1 MGNLL
6 IRMSDLA
13 QLNLGDMYLTGNG
26 IDVDIEKVKY
36 WLGKADENGVTEAQ
50 ELLDILE
57 NIEKTNY

>member
-1 MGNLL
+1 
-6 IRMSDLA
+6 MSDLA

>member
-1 MGNLL
+1 
-6 IRMSDLA
+6 MSDLA

-26 IDVDIEKVKY
+26 IDVDIEKAKY
-36 WLGKADENGVTEAQ
+36 WLGKADENGVAEAQ

>member
-1 MGNLL
+1 
-6 IRMSDLA
+6 MSDLA

-26 IDVDIEKVKY
+26 IDVDIEKAKY
-36 WLGKADENGVTEAQ
+36 WLGKAEENGVAEAQ

>member
-36 WLGKADENGVTEAQ
+36 WLGKADENGVAEAQ

>member
-26 IDVDIEKVKY
+26 IDVDIEKAKY
-36 WLGKADENGVTEAQ
+36 WLGKADENGVAEAQ